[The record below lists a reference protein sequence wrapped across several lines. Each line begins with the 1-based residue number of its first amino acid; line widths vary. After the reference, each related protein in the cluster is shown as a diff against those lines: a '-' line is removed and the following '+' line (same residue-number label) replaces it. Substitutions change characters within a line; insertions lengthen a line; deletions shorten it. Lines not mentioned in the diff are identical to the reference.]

1 MSNSTHSVY
10 RHRAA
15 IKAGLVQAPRGY
27 IHPDDYDTALAMV
40 LNGERM
46 LPSELAKSVDEVRK

>member
-15 IKAGLVQAPRGY
+15 KEIGLVQAPRGY

-46 LPSELAKSVDEVRK
+46 LPSDLAKGVDEVEK